1 MCRLL
6 AYAGPPIFLDALLV
20 EPRSSL
26 IAQSM
31 AARRAMTPVNGDGS
45 GIGWYAERPEPG
57 LYRSIVP
64 AWSDANLVSL
74 CRQIRSPLFM
84 AHVRAATSG
93 EVSMANCH
101 PFTDGRSLFTHN
113 GQIGDYTRLRRRIDA
128 LIPDELYHLRRGSTD
143 SEAIFL
149 AACRAGLGKDLAR
162 DLAKGSA
169 KDWAKGLTEG
179 LAEGLAEGAD
189 GRGDRGPHE
198 GQAAGRAASPASTA
212 EAMAATLA
220 EIIAIRDA
228 AAGMTGAGMTGAGMT
243 GAGGRAATGETGRQM
258 GPRETGRG
266 TGASGTNGSFPGAL
280 GPTVAEAGESA
291 GRPGNGGPDGAA
303 APGFCPASDTGAIR
317 FAAIHADGDRL
328 TAYRW
333 ADDGRPPSLFW
344 RRIGGAMGMGTVIAS
359 EPSDDTEEDWNLV
372 PPSSMLTA
380 WPDGRMTLA
389 PFDPKPAVRQV
400 QWPAALGG

>member
-45 GIGWYAERPEPG
+45 GIGWYADRPEPG

-169 KDWAKGLTEG
+169 KDWAKSLT
-179 LAEGLAEGAD
+179 EGLAEGAD
-189 GRGDRGPHE
+189 GRGDRGKRE
-198 GQAAGRAASPASTA
+198 GRAEGRAASPASTA

-228 AAGMTGAGMTGAGMT
+228 AAGITWPGMTGAGMT
-243 GAGGRAATGETGRQM
+243 GAGGRATTGETGRQM
-258 GPRETGRG
+258 GPRETCRG
-266 TGASGTNGSFPGAL
+266 AGARGENGSFPGAL
-280 GPTVAEAGESA
+280 GPTAADAGESA
-291 GRPGNGGPDGAA
+291 GRPGNGGADGAA
-303 APGFCPASDTGAIR
+303 AAPGSCLGGDTGAIR
-317 FAAIHADGDRL
+317 FAAIHADGERL
-328 TAYRW
+328 TAYHW

-359 EPSDDTEEDWNLV
+359 EPSDDTEEDCNLV

-389 PFDPKPAVRQV
+389 PFDPKPAVRNV